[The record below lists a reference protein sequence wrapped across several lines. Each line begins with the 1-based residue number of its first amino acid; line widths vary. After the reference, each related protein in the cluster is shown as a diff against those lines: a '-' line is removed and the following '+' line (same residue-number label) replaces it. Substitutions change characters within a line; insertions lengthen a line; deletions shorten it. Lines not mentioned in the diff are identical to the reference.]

1 MPFVAET
8 AVQPLDYNFR
18 PYLQVDGTTPEP
30 SDKEIRR
37 FQLRIAASAK
47 KAMGDRRID
56 TSDPNKVVDFVL
68 NMSEDDYGLV
78 NDEMVAATAELTK
91 GMPTR
96 EQIEALPGRIQRA
109 YILSLQEDLTNPEP
123 VRPATST

>member
-18 PYLQVDGTTPEP
+18 PYLQANGTTPEP

-47 KAMGDRRID
+47 KAMGDRKID
-56 TSDPNKVVDFVL
+56 TTDPNAVVHFVL
-68 NMSEDDYGLV
+68 HMSEDDYGLV
-78 NDEMVAATAELTK
+78 NDEMIEATAELTK
-91 GMPTR
+91 GFPSL
-96 EQIEALPGRIQRA
+96 EQISALPGRIQRA

>member
-30 SDKEIRR
+30 SDNQIRR
-37 FQLRIAASAK
+37 FQLRMAAAAK
-47 KAMGDRRID
+47 KAMGDRKVDI
-56 TSDPNKVVDFVL
+56 SDPNAVVNFVL
-68 NMSEDDYGLV
+68 HMSEDDYELV
-78 NDEMVAATAELTK
+78 NVEMIDATAELTK
-91 GMPTR
+91 GQPTR
-96 EQIEALPGRIQRA
+96 DQIEALPGRIQRA
-109 YILSLQEDLTNPEP
+109 YMLSLQEDLTNPEP